1 MTSYIPSIT
10 LPGQVFAT
18 PAAAILLPVAL
29 GTAVG
34 FSIRRKS
41 LLSVDITPCRQQS
54 SNEHPRHLPGA
65 QAAALPSSSSSVRP
79 HVDSVVWLDGI
90 LGV

>member
-18 PAAAILLPVAL
+18 PAASILLPVAL

-41 LLSVDITPCRQQS
+41 LLSVDVAPCSQQC
-54 SNEHPRHLPGA
+54 SNGHPRHLPSA
-65 QAAALPSSSSSVRP
+65 QAAALPSSSSGVWP

-90 LGV
+90 LCV